1 MEIFLNSRIY
11 NILRYIIS
19 YRKHT
24 EKSKG
29 FYEQKMINVNLFFV
43 VRSFF
48 RRHSGSGGK
57 HIVCVKKTEKIP
69 LTSHIRY
76 DIINLIQ
83 DILRLPEFTVTD
95 ILTLTNLSKSF
106 GETSVIKDLSFTVAK
121 GEFLTILGSSGCGKT
136 TLLRII
142 SGLEEPDTG
151 SVYLNGKDVTKL
163 PPNLRSVNTVFQNYA
178 LFPHMNASANIAYPL
193 KIAGVPKDEIRR
205 RVDDAL
211 SLVQME
217 GYGSRYPHALSGG
230 QRQRFAIARAVV
242 GQPEVL
248 LLDEPLGALD
258 LNLRR
263 AMQTELKRIQQ
274 QLGITFVY
282 ITHDQEEA
290 LNMSDRVAVMH
301 GGKFLQMGTPA
312 QIYDEPETVYTAKFV
327 GGANIL
333 PCTFLRYTNDAAAV
347 AFGEYELIVR
357 PDQAKHNPG
366 DTVMTALRGEKLQTA
381 ENGIPCTVT
390 DVNFAGGIMRITA
403 EYAGTTLTAMRY
415 GLDTSVK
422 TGDTV
427 PLVIPELAGILC
439 RP

>member
-1 MEIFLNSRIY
+1 VS
-11 NILRYIIS
+11 
-19 YRKHT
+19 
-24 EKSKG
+24 
-29 FYEQKMINVNLFFV
+29 
-43 VRSFF
+43 
-48 RRHSGSGGK
+48 
-57 HIVCVKKTEKIP
+57 
-69 LTSHIRY
+69 
-76 DIINLIQ
+76 
-83 DILRLPEFTVTD
+83 DILKLEN
-95 ILTLTNLSKSF
+95 ISKSF
-106 GETSVIKDLSFTVAK
+106 GETSVIRSLSFTVAK

-142 SGLEEPDTG
+142 SGLEDPDEGT
-151 SVYLNGKDVTKL
+151 VHLNGKDVTSL
-163 PPNLRSVNTVFQNYA
+163 PPNLRPVNTVFQNYA
-178 LFPHMNASANIAYPL
+178 LFPHMNAASNIAYPL
-193 KIAGVPKDEIRR
+193 RIAGIPKDEIKK
-205 RVDDAL
+205 RVSDAL

-230 QRQRFAIARAVV
+230 QRQRIAIARAVV

-290 LNMSDRVAVMH
+290 LNMSDRVAVMKD
-301 GGKFLQMGTPA
+301 GKFLQMGSPA
-312 QIYDEPETVYTAKFV
+312 EIYDEPESVYTAKFV

-333 PCTFLRYTNDAAAV
+333 PCTFLRYAGDNAV
-347 AFGEYELIVR
+347 VSFGDRELSVR
-357 PDQAKHNPG
+357 PGKAKYHPG
-366 DTVMTALRGEKLQTA
+366 DTVTAAVRGEKLAIA

-403 EYAGTTLTAMRY
+403 DYAGTTLTALRY

-427 PLVIPELAGILC
+427 PIVIPDLAGILC
-439 RP
+439 RA

>member
-1 MEIFLNSRIY
+1 MA
-11 NILRYIIS
+11 
-19 YRKHT
+19 
-24 EKSKG
+24 
-29 FYEQKMINVNLFFV
+29 
-43 VRSFF
+43 
-48 RRHSGSGGK
+48 
-57 HIVCVKKTEKIP
+57 
-69 LTSHIRY
+69 
-76 DIINLIQ
+76 
-83 DILRLPEFTVTD
+83 D

-106 GETSVIKDLSFTVAK
+106 GETSVIRDLSFTVAK

-151 SVYLNGKDVTKL
+151 SVCLNGKDVTHL

-178 LFPHMNASANIAYPL
+178 LFPHMNAASNIAYPL
-193 KIAGVPKDEIRR
+193 KIAGVPKDEIKK
-205 RVDDAL
+205 RVEDAL

-217 GYGSRYPHALSGG
+217 GYGARYPHALSGG
-230 QRQRFAIARAVV
+230 QRQRIAIARAVV
-242 GQPEVL
+242 AEPDVL

-263 AMQTELKRIQQ
+263 AMQTELKRIQK

-290 LNMSDRVAVMH
+290 LNMSDRVAVMQ
-301 GGKFLQMGTPA
+301 GGKFLQIGSPA
-312 QIYDEPETVYTAKFV
+312 EIYDEPETVYTAKFV

-333 PCTFLRYTNDAAAV
+333 PCTYLGRTGDAASV
-347 AFGEYELIVR
+347 KFGEYTFTVR
-357 PDQAKHNPG
+357 AGKREYHPG
-366 DTVMTALRGEKLQTA
+366 DTVMTALRGEKLAIA

-403 EYAGTTLTAMRY
+403 EYAGTTLTALRY

-422 TGDTV
+422 MGDRV
-427 PLVIPELAGILC
+427 NILIPDLAGILC
-439 RP
+439 SGD

>member
-1 MEIFLNSRIY
+1 MA
-11 NILRYIIS
+11 
-19 YRKHT
+19 
-24 EKSKG
+24 
-29 FYEQKMINVNLFFV
+29 
-43 VRSFF
+43 
-48 RRHSGSGGK
+48 
-57 HIVCVKKTEKIP
+57 
-69 LTSHIRY
+69 
-76 DIINLIQ
+76 
-83 DILRLPEFTVTD
+83 D
-95 ILTLTNLSKSF
+95 ILTLTNISKSF
-106 GETSVIKDLSFTVAK
+106 GETSVIRDLSFSVAK

-211 SLVQME
+211 ALVQME

-230 QRQRFAIARAVV
+230 QRQRIAIARAVV
-242 GQPEVL
+242 GQPDVL

-312 QIYDEPETVYTAKFV
+312 EIYDEPETVYAAKFV

-333 PCTFLRYTNDAAAV
+333 PCTFLRTSGDHAAV
-347 AFGEYELIVR
+347 RFGEQELIVR
-357 PDQAKHNPG
+357 PGKGNHTPG
-366 DTVMTALRGEKLQTA
+366 DTVMTAVRGEKLTIA
-381 ENGIPCTVT
+381 EGGIPCTVT

-422 TGDTV
+422 TGDVV
-427 PLVIPELAGILC
+427 PIVIPSLAGILC
-439 RP
+439 IDEV